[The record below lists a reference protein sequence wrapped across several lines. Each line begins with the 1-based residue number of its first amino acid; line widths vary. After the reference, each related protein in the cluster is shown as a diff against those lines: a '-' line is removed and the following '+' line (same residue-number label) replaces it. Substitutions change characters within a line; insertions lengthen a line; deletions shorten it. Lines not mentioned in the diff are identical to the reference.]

1 MDETQKYQ
9 YVEYMEVAENAE
21 ASKKFIAKVF
31 LWMFVALGLST
42 FCAFLFA
49 NNTQLLSTL
58 IDFNTG
64 RRTLLGNV
72 VMFAPLAFILIM
84 SFGMNKISYPFLLIL
99 FLAFAAVFGA
109 SLSYIFLIYTSGS
122 ILGVF
127 LSSSLLFGV
136 MAVAG
141 YTTSMDLTKL
151 GSILI
156 MVLIGI
162 IIASVVNWFLQS
174 EQLGYI
180 VSFIGIIVF
189 VGLTAYDVQK
199 LKRIGAGIEYGDA
212 SAKKIVLMGALTL
225 YLDFINLF
233 LSMLRVFGSR
243 R

>member
-9 YVEYMEVAENAE
+9 YAEYIAVAENAE

-31 LWMFVALGLST
+31 LWMFVALGIST
-42 FCAFLFA
+42 ICAFLFA
-49 NNTQLLSTL
+49 ENQQLLGTL

-64 RRTLLGNV
+64 RRTLLGNI
-72 VMFAPLAFILIM
+72 VMFAPLAFVLLM
-84 SFGMNKISYPFLLIL
+84 SFGMNKLSYPVLLII
-99 FLAFAAVFGA
+99 FLAFAAVFGI
-109 SLSYIFLIYTSGS
+109 SLSYIFLVYTSGS

-127 LSSSLLFGV
+127 ISSSLLFGV

-141 YTTSMDLTKL
+141 YTTSTDLTKL
-151 GSILI
+151 GSLLI
-156 MVLIGI
+156 MGLIGI
-162 IIASVVNWFLQS
+162 IIASVVNMFLGS
-174 EQLGYI
+174 EQLSYI
-180 VSFIGIIVF
+180 ISFIGIIVF

-199 LKRIGAGIEYGDA
+199 LKRIGAGIEFGDA
-212 SAKKIVLMGALTL
+212 SAGKIVIMGALTL